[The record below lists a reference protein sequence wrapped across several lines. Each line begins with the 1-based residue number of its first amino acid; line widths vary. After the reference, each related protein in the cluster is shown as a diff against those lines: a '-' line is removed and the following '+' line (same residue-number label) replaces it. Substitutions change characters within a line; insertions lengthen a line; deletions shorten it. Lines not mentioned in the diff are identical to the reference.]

1 MSIKQRLSASVD
13 AELLAQA
20 QAAVTEGRTES
31 VSAWVNH
38 ALRLKADHDRRLKA
52 IDDFIDAFEAQY
64 GEITEEDMREAERN
78 ARAKA
83 VVVRGRPDEKL
94 SSPRR
99 PKRGAA

>member
-1 MSIKQRLSASVD
+1 M
-13 AELLAQA
+13 
-20 QAAVTEGRTES
+20 TEGRAES

-52 IDDFIDAFEAQY
+52 IDDFIDAFEAEY

-78 ARAKA
+78 ARVKA
-83 VVVRGRPDEKL
+83 VVVRGRPDEEL
-94 SSPRR
+94 SRPRR